1 MICFLF
7 RTGFNDS
14 DIYILFWTGF
24 VCGTCHL
31 EQYNTIK
38 EELPLAK
45 PGWQRRKHDEKKE
58 IPDHLKL
65 KKKMP
70 PLCELNK
77 ITGQPGPV
85 LIHGLSSHRVVSP
98 LGTETMPIC
107 VVDSDQETNTS
118 MASDEVMD
126 LSMMAPNDKYLSRPR
141 PDLDTL
147 GMTPPKKRRF
157 DHQNCDNSDPMA
169 LSSHRVSP
177 PIPVTL
183 PPR

>member
-1 MICFLF
+1 M
-7 RTGFNDS
+7 
-14 DIYILFWTGF
+14 
-24 VCGTCHL
+24 

-85 LIHGLSSHRVVSP
+85 LVHALSSHRVVSP

-107 VVDSDQETNTS
+107 VVDSDQDTNTS

-126 LSMMAPNDKYLSRPR
+126 LSMVAPNDKYLSRLR
-141 PDLDTL
+141 PDFDAQ

-157 DHQNCDNSDPMA
+157 DHQICDNSYPVG